1 MDFFVVYV
9 ESGKT
14 GTCTVCNER
23 YDILEISREERR
35 EHPGIDV
42 RCIIPMTQSPST
54 R

>member
-14 GTCTVCNER
+14 GTCTVRNER
-23 YDILEISREERR
+23 YDILEISREARR

-42 RCIIPMTQSPST
+42 RCIIPKTQSPST